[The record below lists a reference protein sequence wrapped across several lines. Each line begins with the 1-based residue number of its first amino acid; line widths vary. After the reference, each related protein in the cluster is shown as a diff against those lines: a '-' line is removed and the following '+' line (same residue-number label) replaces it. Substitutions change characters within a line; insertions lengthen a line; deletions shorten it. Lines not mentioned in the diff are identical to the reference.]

1 MLRHALVGLAALLV
15 LALAPPGQPAR
26 AADAAADAVALVNAW
41 RARAGIAPLTLHPA
55 LQRAAQS
62 HADYYRLN
70 RDDPALAGMGLHQ
83 QQPGRPGF
91 TGVEPEDRAVAAG
104 YPARSVNENVGLTG
118 DLLASLRWH
127 IGTINHRL
135 PLLDPRYGD
144 IGVGVVNEVGARF
157 DVILVGT
164 PRWATTASPAWVAWP
179 VDGATDAGL
188 SYSGES
194 PNPFP
199 GQRYPVGHPVT
210 LAYFGAGALSLEVA
224 TLTTAGGESVPI
236 IARQGTGWHSRRAFL
251 IAATAPL
258 AGGTT
263 YMVSVRGVADGA
275 ALTRQWSFT
284 TVGAGPP
291 RPTATPP
298 PAAPTRETRGRGAV
312 RPPPGITAA
321 APAVRDLWLRSDGR
335 AAATADT
342 IWLWGPDVFVQRRE
356 RYADAP
362 GGERAVYYFDKSRM
376 EITDPAASADSVWYV
391 TTGLLVQE
399 MVTGQVQTGHRAWE
413 GRPPAGVSVA
423 GDGGS
428 GLTPTYADFG
438 ALASR
443 SPAEGRAEP
452 RIGQPLTTTLAPGGA
467 VGIDERLG
475 RLARVGA
482 YSEPLG
488 HNIAGVFWDWM
499 RRLEPRWEYVLG
511 YPLTEPYWVRA
522 KVDGV
527 EQDVLVQLFERR
539 AVTYTP
545 ANAAKWQVEM
555 GNVGRHYHAWRYG
568 RE

>member
-1 MLRHALVGLAALLV
+1 MLRHTLVGLAVLLV
-15 LALAPPGQPAR
+15 LVLAPPGQPAR
-26 AADAAADAVALVNAW
+26 AAGAAADAVALINVW
-41 RARAGIAPLTLHPA
+41 RARVGVAPLTLHPA
-55 LQRAAQS
+55 LQRAAQG

-70 RDDPALAGMGLHQ
+70 RSDPALAGMGLHQ
-83 QQPGRPGF
+83 QQPGQPGF

-118 DLLASLRWH
+118 DLAASLRWH
-127 IGTINHRL
+127 ITTINHRL
-135 PLLDPRYGD
+135 PLLDPRYHD
-144 IGVGVVNEVGARF
+144 IGVGVVNEGGARF

-164 PRWATTASPAWVAWP
+164 PRWVATAQPAWVTWP

-188 SYSGES
+188 SYSGET

-199 GQRYPVGHPVT
+199 GQRYPVGYPVT

-258 AGGTT
+258 AGGTL

-275 ALTRQWSFT
+275 AFTRQWSFT
-284 TVGAGPP
+284 TVGARPP
-291 RPTATPP
+291 RPTTTPP
-298 PAAPTRETRGRGAV
+298 SAPPTRETSGRGAV
-312 RPPPGITAA
+312 RPPPGIAAA

-342 IWLWGPDVFVQRRE
+342 TWLWGPDVFVQRRE
-356 RYADAP
+356 SYADAP

-376 EITDPAASADSVWYV
+376 EITDPAAAADSAWYV

-413 GRPPAGVSVA
+413 ERPPAGVPVA
-423 GDGGS
+423 GDGGA
-428 GLTPTYADFG
+428 GLTPTYATFG
-438 ALASR
+438 PLASR
-443 SPAEGRAEP
+443 APGDRRMAP
-452 RIGQPLTTTLAPGGA
+452 RQGQPLTATLDSAGHAG
-467 VGIDERLG
+467 DSERLG
-475 RLARVGA
+475 RLAQVGA

-499 RRLEPRWEYVLG
+499 QGLAPRWEYVLG

-522 KVDGV
+522 TVNGV

-545 ANAAKWQVEM
+545 ANPANWQVEM
-555 GNVGRHYHAWRYG
+555 GNVGRHYYAWRYG
-568 RE
+568 E